1 MKITY
6 FIFLF
11 FIFNLHF
18 IQSRKKSMK
27 KEQKNVYTC
36 KRKDNFKEVCTIGKK
51 IKRVKR
57 NYNFYKN
64 LRPEQYEKELKIWYK
79 KVNKEDLDLDNP
91 KTLNEKIQWLKLYD
105 STPIKTLL
113 CDKYLVKNYI
123 KEKIGE
129 QYVIPLLKVWDSY
142 KKITF
147 NFLPNKFVLKA
158 NHGSS
163 MNIIVYNKRKYKLKK
178 IRKIAKKWMNINFA
192 FQNGF
197 ELQYMNIKPRIM
209 AEKYFDNNKGNLY
222 DYKVYCFDGR
232 VESIAFLSGIKK
244 ARRIAYFDSQWNR
257 LKYTDTY
264 PAFKKEIP
272 KPKKLKE
279 MIEISQTLSKGFPFV
294 RVDLYVLN
302 NGDIKFGEMTF
313 TPDSGRIVFS
323 PLKQN
328 RIFGDMI
335 KLPPKS
341 PFTKKK

>member
-129 QYVIPLLKVWDSY
+129 QYVIPTLKVWDSY

-192 FQNGF
+192 F
-197 ELQYMNIKPRIM
+197 L
-209 AEKYFDNNKGNLY
+209 
-222 DYKVYCFDGR
+222 
-232 VESIAFLSGIKK
+232 
-244 ARRIAYFDSQWNR
+244 
-257 LKYTDTY
+257 
-264 PAFKKEIP
+264 KKE
-272 KPKKLKE
+272 
-279 MIEISQTLSKGFPFV
+279 
-294 RVDLYVLN
+294 
-302 NGDIKFGEMTF
+302 
-313 TPDSGRIVFS
+313 
-323 PLKQN
+323 
-328 RIFGDMI
+328 
-335 KLPPKS
+335 
-341 PFTKKK
+341 